1 MTRATVTKTIAA
13 PVERVFETIADIRN
27 FKKAIPH
34 IIDIEFLGEKRKGVG
49 TRFRETR
56 MIKGRRST
64 TKLEITDY
72 RENDRL
78 RMVTDSHGT
87 IWDSVWRLEE
97 VEGGTLLTLTIDAKA
112 HQLVARLM
120 TPMVMPAIQSAVADD
135 LDLVKAYCES
145 ANADAG

>member
-1 MTRATVTKTIAA
+1 MTRATVIKHIAA
-13 PVERVFETIADIRN
+13 PVERVFETLADIRN

-34 IIDIEFLGEKRKGVG
+34 IIDIEFLGDKRKGVG

-78 RMVTDSHGT
+78 RIVTDSHGT
-87 IWDSVWRLEE
+87 IWDSVWAFTP
-97 VEGGTLLTLTIDAKA
+97 VAGGTRLTLTIDAKA
-112 HQLVARLM
+112 HQLIARLM
-120 TPMVMPAIQSAVADD
+120 NPM
-135 LDLVKAYCES
+135 
-145 ANADAG
+145 